1 VFGEHLFGTPK
12 VFFFLLLLSSKNCR
26 ELILEKKEEDAFSA
40 QIAVWALQ

>member
-1 VFGEHLFGTPK
+1 VNTFLAPQNSLF
-12 VFFFLLLLSSKNCR
+12 FLLLSSKNCR

>member
-12 VFFFLLLLSSKNCR
+12 QSFFLLLSSKNCR
-26 ELILEKKEEDAFSA
+26 ELTLEKKEEDAFSA